1 MVLSLHAIKHPRI
14 NSYELFYLR
23 KPYRSL
29 HVNCLHIVTYYWTSF
44 TPLPYSFL
52 LDDYNTPSQFQE
64 VADIL
69 EPRRVRYV
77 IWDTTIASR
86 LNLQLLPEAQPKSTG
101 DKILDPY
108 IESHYKIVENDR
120 GVRIMV
126 RMDARPTGS
135 SR

>member
-1 MVLSLHAIKHPRI
+1 MVLSLHAIKNPRI

-29 HVNCLHIVTYYWTSF
+29 HVDYRHIVTYYWTSF
-44 TPLPYSFL
+44 TPPPYSFL

-64 VADIL
+64 VTGIL
-69 EPRRVRYV
+69 EQRHVRYV

-86 LNLQLLPEAQPKSTG
+86 LNVQLLPESQPRSTG
-101 DKILDPY
+101 ALILEPY
-108 IESHYKIVENDR
+108 IDSHYKVVEDDR
-120 GVRIMV
+120 GIRIMK
-126 RMDARPTGS
+126 RMDTQPTGS